1 MLQNNRVGKGGNAKY
16 HVRSLPDWQETDF
29 SIPLMDTAIFPT
41 CKKT

>member
-16 HVRSLPDWQETDF
+16 HVRSLPTDF

-41 CKKT
+41 CKKTKM